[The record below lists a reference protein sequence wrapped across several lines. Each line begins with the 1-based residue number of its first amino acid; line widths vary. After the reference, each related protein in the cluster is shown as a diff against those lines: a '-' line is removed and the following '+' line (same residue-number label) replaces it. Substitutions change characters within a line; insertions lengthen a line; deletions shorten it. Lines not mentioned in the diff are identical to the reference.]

1 MFYDFMSRKSFAPG
15 NCCCVCG
22 GEEGGVGG
30 RGGGGL
36 HFKKFGNIH
45 IPRPA
50 FQNPNVE
57 SMDELGKP
65 MS

>member
-1 MFYDFMSRKSFAPG
+1 M
-15 NCCCVCG
+15 CVG
-22 GEEGGVGG
+22 GKRGGRGGVGG

-57 SMDELGKP
+57 SMAELGKP